1 MNWVH
6 VSRHGPGATKAT
18 EICEYFGI
26 DPEGTDFVKA
36 ESKEGEMTAIANIG
50 SNFVVALPPSDIWL
64 NDSQAAEFLGYRDV
78 HFKQRFAAYQPSLN
92 RAMLLSAVK
101 EDAGTW
107 QSYQTG

>member
-36 ESKEGEMTAIANIG
+36 ESKEG
-50 SNFVVALPPSDIWL
+50 
-64 NDSQAAEFLGYRDV
+64 
-78 HFKQRFAAYQPSLN
+78 
-92 RAMLLSAVK
+92 
-101 EDAGTW
+101 
-107 QSYQTG
+107 